1 MLNIYWICFS
11 GGVLFALV
19 TLVFGDIL
27 GDIFGGI
34 FDSLSMDHLDFLQP
48 MVLVGGLTI
57 FGGSG
62 IMFNQHTN
70 LDPLKIAVLSL
81 MISIILSIL
90 LYFAYVKPMK
100 NSENSTGFSLKD
112 LVGKIGEVSV
122 PIPIDGYGEVVIKV
136 GAGNTNQIAANLE
149 KVEIPAGTRVVV
161 GEAKEG
167 VLYVFPYES

>member
-1 MLNIYWICFS
+1 MLDIYWICFS

-27 GDIFGGI
+27 GDIFGGL

-62 IMFNQHTN
+62 IMFNQYTN
-70 LDPLKIAVLSL
+70 LDPFMVAALSL
-81 MISIILSIL
+81 MISVILSIL
-90 LYFAYVKPMK
+90 IYFAYVKPMK
-100 NSENSTGFSLKD
+100 NSENSTGFSQKD

-122 PIPIDGYGEVVIKV
+122 PIPAEGYGEVIIRI
-136 GAGNTNQIAANLE
+136 GAGNTNQIAATLDHD
-149 KVEIPAGTRVVV
+149 EIPMGSRIVV
-161 GEAKEG
+161 GEVKEG
-167 VLYVFPYES
+167 ILFVFPYE

>member
-1 MLNIYWICFS
+1 
-11 GGVLFALV
+11 
-19 TLVFGDIL
+19 
-27 GDIFGGI
+27 
-34 FDSLSMDHLDFLQP
+34 
-48 MVLVGGLTI
+48 
-57 FGGSG
+57 
-62 IMFNQHTN
+62 MFNQHTN

>member
-1 MLNIYWICFS
+1 MLDIYWLCFS

-62 IMFNQHTN
+62 IMFNQYTN
-70 LDPLKIAVLSL
+70 LDPLKTAALSL
-81 MISIILSIL
+81 VISITVSIL
-90 LYFAYVKPMK
+90 VYFSYVKPMK

-122 PIPIDGYGEVVIKV
+122 PIPIDGYGEVIIKV

-149 KVEIPAGTRVVV
+149 KLEIPAGTRVVV
-161 GEAKEG
+161 GEAKDG
-167 VLYVFPYES
+167 ILYVFPYES

>member
-1 MLNIYWICFS
+1 MLDIYWICFS

-27 GDIFGGI
+27 GDIFGGL

-62 IMFNQHTN
+62 IMFNQYTN
-70 LDPLKIAVLSL
+70 LDPRLVAALSL
-81 MISIILSIL
+81 MISVILSIL
-90 LYFAYVKPMK
+90 IYFAYVKPMK
-100 NSENSTGFSLKD
+100 NSENSTGFSQKD

-122 PIPIDGYGEVVIKV
+122 PIPAKGYGEVIIRI
-136 GAGNTNQIAANLE
+136 GAGNTNQIAATLDDD
-149 KVEIPAGTRVVV
+149 EIPAGSRIVV
-161 GEAKEG
+161 GEVKEG
-167 VLYVFPYES
+167 ILFVFPYE